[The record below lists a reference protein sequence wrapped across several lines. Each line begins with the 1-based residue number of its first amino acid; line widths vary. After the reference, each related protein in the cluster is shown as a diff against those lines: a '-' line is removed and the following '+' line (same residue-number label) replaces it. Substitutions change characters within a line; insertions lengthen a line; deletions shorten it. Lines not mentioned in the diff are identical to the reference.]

1 MSTTEPTEP
10 IEPAKPAAAAQ
21 PAAAAP
27 AKKKSKCLKRLG
39 LALLGC
45 AALLVIAWV
54 FLLPA
59 IVTGA
64 LHRRTGYGIALKELS
79 INPLTARVSIS
90 SLVINNPKPDY
101 AAPEF
106 VDLPAFKI
114 DAALFSLLGNRPVL
128 EDGDLN
134 LSHVA
139 LVKPARKDGISN
151 ARLFLDR
158 LTGAAAP
165 PPKDGKP
172 AGPAPAPKPG
182 KTEPAAFLIK
192 RLHVRIGKIIV
203 IDEAKNT
210 RKELDINFE
219 HTYENITDAKQF
231 ITADLA
237 RSLLGLGSQLSGLIP
252 GEAGKT
258 LDGVFKK
265 GVDFLTPAEDGAGA
279 GGKVIKGLLDKL
291 DSKKK
296 E

>member
-1 MSTTEPTEP
+1 MSENESAKTDTTPKDATP
-10 IEPAKPAAAAQ
+10 KDAATKSAR
-21 PAAAAP
+21 PE
-27 AKKKSKCLKRLG
+27 KKKGKWLKRIG
-39 LALLGC
+39 LTLLGC
-45 AALLVIAWV
+45 AAIIVIVWV
-54 FLLPA
+54 FFLPS
-59 IVTGA
+59 IVTGV
-64 LHRRTGYGIALKELS
+64 LHRRTGYDIALKGLS
-79 INPLTARVSIS
+79 INPFTARVSIDS
-90 SLVINNPKPDY
+90 FVINNPRPDY

-106 VDLPAFKI
+106 VDLPAFKL

-134 LSHVA
+134 LSYVA
-139 LVKPARKDGISN
+139 LVQPAGKNDVSN
-151 ARLFLDR
+151 ARLFVDR
-158 LTGAAAP
+158 LAGVSAP
-165 PPKDGKP
+165 PAKDGKP
-172 AGPAPAPKPG
+172 AEPKPAPG
-182 KTEPAAFLIK
+182 KTEPAGFLIK
-192 RLHVRIGKIIV
+192 RLHVRIGKVIM

-219 HTYENITDAKQF
+219 HTYENVTDAKQF

-265 GVDFLTPAEDGAGA
+265 GVDFLTPAEDGAGV

>member
-1 MSTTEPTEP
+1 MSENEPV
-10 IEPAKPAAAAQ
+10 KPDATPKNGQ
-21 PAAAAP
+21 PE
-27 AKKKSKCLKRLG
+27 KKKGKWLKRKWLKRIG

-45 AALLVIAWV
+45 AAIIVIAWV
-54 FLLPA
+54 FFLPS
-59 IVTGA
+59 IVTGV
-64 LHRRTGYGIALKELS
+64 LHRRTGYDVALKGLS
-79 INPLTARVSIS
+79 LNPFTARVSIDS
-90 SLVINNPKPDY
+90 FVINNPKPDY

-114 DAALFSLLGNRPVL
+114 DAALFSLLGHRPVL

-134 LSHVA
+134 LSYVA
-139 LVKPARKDGISN
+139 LVQPAGKNGVSN
-151 ARLFLDR
+151 AQLFLDR
-158 LTGAAAP
+158 LTGASAP
-165 PPKDGKP
+165 PAKDGKP
-172 AGPAPAPKPG
+172 AEPKPKPG
-182 KTEPAAFLIK
+182 KTGPAEFLIK
-192 RLHVRIGKIIV
+192 RLHVRIGKVIM

-219 HTYENITDAKQF
+219 HTYENVTDVKQF

-237 RSLLGLGSQLSGLIP
+237 RSLLGLGSQLSDLIP

-265 GVDFLTPAEDGAGA
+265 GVDFLTPAEDGAGV

>member
-1 MSTTEPTEP
+1 MSENEPV
-10 IEPAKPAAAAQ
+10 KPD
-21 PAAAAP
+21 AAP
-27 AKKKSKCLKRLG
+27 AAKKDQPEKKKHKWLKRIA

-45 AALLVIAWV
+45 IALLVIAWV
-54 FLLPA
+54 LFLPP

-64 LHRRTGYGIALKELS
+64 LRKRTGYDVALKGLS
-79 INPLTARVSIS
+79 INPFTARVSIDS
-90 SLVINNPKPDY
+90 FVINNPKPAY

-114 DAALFSLLGNRPVL
+114 DAALFSLLGNRMVL

-134 LSHVA
+134 LSYVA
-139 LVKPARKDGISN
+139 LVKSADKNGVSN
-151 ARLFLDR
+151 AQLFVDR

-165 PPKDGKP
+165 PAKDGKP
-172 AGPAPAPKPG
+172 AEPKPAPG
-182 KTEPAAFLIK
+182 KTEPTEFLIK

-219 HTYENITDAKQF
+219 HTYENVTDPKQF

-265 GVDFLTPAEDGAGA
+265 GVDFLTPAEDGTGV